1 MIAEELFDA
10 HFAQVGAAEV
20 RLAAEDAGV
29 GQAELTLSLHAL
41 QVDHHQ
47 ESIWEIIMCHFII
60 TSGFYRD

>member
-29 GQAELTLSLHAL
+29 GQAELILSLHAL

-47 ESIWEIIMCHFII
+47 ESI
-60 TSGFYRD
+60 